1 MSLRAVLS
9 LCLILAFTACG
20 DDDGALRDGGAAGD
34 SGPRPDAGPGF
45 DGGIDMPAHC
55 AGGPLEAPLPPE
67 ECQLAP
73 LPSTGDIAEDC
84 VQRINQFRR
93 ECQCLPPL
101 ERWREGESC
110 AAMHA
115 EYDSEGRGAHA
126 GFGDRICENGG
137 RGQNE
142 CPGYPSADSI
152 LNTCLQQMW
161 DEGPGEPFI
170 EHGHYI
176 NMTNP
181 AHSMVACG
189 QFVTP
194 EGRVWAVQNFR

>member
-1 MSLRAVLS
+1 MLWSMSLRTSLS
-9 LCLILAFTACG
+9 LALLLAPLFHGCG
-20 DDDGALRDGGAAGD
+20 DDDA
-34 SGPRPDAGPGF
+34 PTDAGPGF
-45 DGGIDMPAHC
+45 DGNFSAPDRC
-55 AGGPLEAPLPPE
+55 SGGPLETPLPPAD
-67 ECQLAP
+67 CQLTP

-101 ERWREGESC
+101 MRWREGESC
-110 AAMHA
+110 ARMHA
-115 EYDSEGRGAHA
+115 EYDADGRGAHA
-126 GFGDRICENGG
+126 GFSDGICENGG

-152 LNTCLQQMW
+152 VSGCLQQMW
-161 DEGPGEPFI
+161 DEGPGEPFSA
-170 EHGHYI
+170 HGHYI

-189 QFVTP
+189 QFVTAD
-194 EGRVWAVQNFR
+194 GAVWAVQNFR